1 MKYTLLKNKMT
12 GERSIRITGGERV
25 TENDNPTEY
34 ARLRKLALKN
44 RDRADRDDVMRSMGL
59 TKVYGAVSGQT
70 YWE

>member
-1 MKYTLLKNKMT
+1 MKYTLLKNKIT
-12 GERSIRITGGERV
+12 GERSIRVTGGEKIV
-25 TENDNPTEY
+25 EKDNPTEY

>member
-1 MKYTLLKNKMT
+1 MKYTLLKNKIT
-12 GERSIRITGGERV
+12 GERSIRITGGEKV
-25 TENDNPTEY
+25 TEKDNPIEY

-44 RDRADRDDVMRSMGL
+44 RDRADRDDVMRSLGL